1 MVRLP
6 IPDLSEERRIELK
19 KIVKSTGEKCKISIR
34 NIRRDA
40 NDELK
45 ALLKSKEILEEEE
58 KKNEKIIQNHT
69 DNYINSWWKSI
80 IKRKRNNDYMNSPKH
95 VAIIMDG
102 NGRWGLKKKKSRN
115 YGHKQGLET
124 VDKIINSAIKKK
136 IKFLTLF
143 VFSTE
148 NWKRPKKEITYLFE
162 LLDYYIDNKINNL
175 LERNVR
181 IKVIGDIKSFP
192 KLLIKKIKLVEKKS
206 LNKKIHINM
215 ALNYGSRQEILKS
228 IKNVIKKKISI
239 NEKNITNNLYTKNIP
254 DPDILIR
261 TGNTNRISNFLI
273 WQSIYTEI
281 FFVKKLWP
289 DFNQKDFNKIIN
301 KFNKIKRNFGGLDGW
316 IN

>member
-1 MVRLP
+1 
-6 IPDLSEERRIELK
+6 
-19 KIVKSTGEKCKISIR
+19 
-34 NIRRDA
+34 
-40 NDELK
+40 
-45 ALLKSKEILEEEE
+45 
-58 KKNEKIIQNHT
+58 
-69 DNYINSWWKSI
+69 
-80 IKRKRNNDYMNSPKH
+80 MNSPKH

-102 NGRWGLKKKKSRN
+102 NGRWGIKKKKSRN

-124 VDKIINSAIKKK
+124 VDKIINAAIKKK

-175 LERNVR
+175 LERDVR

-206 LNKKIHINM
+206 LNKKKIHINM

-301 KFNKIKRNFGGLDGW
+301 KFNKIKRNFGGLDG
-316 IN
+316 